1 MLSHDSHASNAAF
14 CNPQGAASLFTG
26 LFTLRARRAGKCGQ
40 RSQRWKGSKAQKFG
54 RPHPGLRAGGF
65 GRAVDPS
72 RTGPSLGGRDNLT
85 VDSFP
90 ATRAPDWLSRKDTGR
105 QKAGK

>member
-1 MLSHDSHASNAAF
+1 
-14 CNPQGAASLFTG
+14 

-54 RPHPGLRAGGF
+54 RPHPGLRAAGFVRVGGAS
-65 GRAVDPS
+65 GA
-72 RTGPSLGGRDNLT
+72 GPSLGGRDNLT
-85 VDSFP
+85 VHS
-90 ATRAPDWLSRKDTGR
+90 SRPRERRIGCLEKTPGR